1 MGPLGGMAKDEI
13 YLEVNAGERTGPFK
27 TAFTNKSVTIYDTS
41 ISVTEGDKVIRPLP
55 NGKEEFYT
63 ITETYYSSGLSA
75 IPAHYT
81 LKISKDSAV
90 APTPQAGITTNHI
103 NISNSQGFQ
112 VGNYNTQN
120 LELALNQLVEHI
132 NNTEASREEKE
143 EAKGRLASFL
153 SHPLVS
159 TVVGASLPVALGLFS

>member
-1 MGPLGGMAKDEI
+1 MRPLAGMKKDEI
-13 YLEVNAGERTGPFK
+13 FLEVNSDERIGPFR
-27 TAFTNKSVTIYDTS
+27 TAFTNKSVTIYETS

-55 NGKEEFYT
+55 NGREEFYT
-63 ITETYYSSGLSA
+63 ILETHYSSGLSA

-81 LKISKDSAV
+81 LKISKDSAI
-90 APTPQAGITTNHI
+90 TPPPNVGNTTNHI
-103 NISNSQGFQ
+103 SISNSQGFQ

-120 LELALNQLVEHI
+120 LELVLNQLVEHI
-132 NNTEASREEKE
+132 NNTDASREEKE
-143 EAKGRLASFL
+143 EAKGRLDSFL